1 VKFKVILEKVET
13 IINQG
18 TVIVEALTVEE
29 ARQIILADRGV
40 DPGSHDDHFE
50 PVESGT
56 GEITVAVENRHDLA
70 QIPRSL
76 AS

>member
-1 VKFKVILEKVET
+1 VET

-18 TVIVEALTVEE
+18 TVMVEALTAEE
-29 ARQIILADRGV
+29 ARQIIILADRDV
-40 DPGSHDDHFE
+40 DPGSYDDHFE
-50 PVESGT
+50 PLESGT
-56 GEITVAVENRHDLA
+56 GEITVAVENRHDPA

>member
-18 TVIVEALTVEE
+18 TVMVEALTVEE
-29 ARQIILADRGV
+29 ARQIILADRDV
-40 DPGSHDDHFE
+40 DPGSYDDHFE

-56 GEITVAVENRHDLA
+56 GDNGSSGEPA
-70 QIPRSL
+70 
-76 AS
+76 